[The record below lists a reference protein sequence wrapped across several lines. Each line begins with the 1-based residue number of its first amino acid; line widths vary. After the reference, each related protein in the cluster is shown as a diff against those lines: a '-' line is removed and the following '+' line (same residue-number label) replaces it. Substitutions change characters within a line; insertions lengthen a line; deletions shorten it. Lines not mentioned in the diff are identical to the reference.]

1 MINVNWLSDFRKKK
15 DWQKKLQVSG
25 RSVVVHQLIDEK
37 FPFPVNSIEK
47 KKRNMK
53 CMKRLRPSVT
63 YSVYPTFANLMFKNH

>member
-15 DWQKKLQVSG
+15 DWQKKLQASG
-25 RSVVVHQLIDEK
+25 WSVVVHQLIDEK